1 MATAAGSALLILPA
15 YVGLRPQ
22 CDDDATALAYG
33 EDVTSWPGGRATRQP
48 GADVSDSPGFGP
60 PLGAVAGAIAL
71 AAFQVGGT
79 IGASHNQPGH
89 RPLDGMA
96 IAIALVG
103 PLSLVMLGRWP
114 RSALW
119 FVVAITVAYVLRDY
133 AYGPVFISLAVATA
147 AAVIAGHRA
156 TAWAGMAV
164 VLIANFVVRRTVTDQ
179 GWSWAWLSGVIAW
192 SLLVLAVGEVVR
204 IRRERISAYRQAR
217 AESSRLQANEE
228 RLQIARELHDVVA
241 HHLSLINVQA
251 GVALHIVDR
260 RPEQAQT
267 ALRAIKDASK
277 DALVELRSLVGIL
290 RDEGDLA
297 PRNPSGTLASLEDLV
312 ERSSHAGLVV
322 RTSVDEALPALPSAL
337 ELSALRIIQEAITN
351 VIRHSGATAADVT
364 VRFEAQSLA
373 LTVEDDGHG
382 MSSPSSDGSGL
393 AGMRER
399 AEALGGSL
407 TVDGGTRGGVRVRAV
422 LPVRQG
428 P

>member
-1 MATAAGSALLILPA
+1 
-15 YVGLRPQ
+15 
-22 CDDDATALAYG
+22 
-33 EDVTSWPGGRATRQP
+33 
-48 GADVSDSPGFGP
+48 
-60 PLGAVAGAIAL
+60 
-71 AAFQVGGT
+71 
-79 IGASHNQPGH
+79 
-89 RPLDGMA
+89 
-96 IAIALVG
+96 
-103 PLSLVMLGRWP
+103 
-114 RSALW
+114 
-119 FVVAITVAYVLRDY
+119 
-133 AYGPVFISLAVATA
+133 
-147 AAVIAGHRA
+147 
-156 TAWAGMAV
+156 
-164 VLIANFVVRRTVTDQ
+164 
-179 GWSWAWLSGVIAW
+179 
-192 SLLVLAVGEVVR
+192 VGEVVR

-407 TVDGGTRGGVRVRAV
+407 TVDGGIRGGVRVRAV